1 MTDDI
6 LDDLFHGCA
15 FVAFLEVTYASQ
27 GWPDPDAVKR
37 MAYRLYEEALAEL
50 NQAKE
55 KSRLSGHTG

>member
-6 LDDLFHGCA
+6 LDELFHGCA
-15 FVAFLEVTYASQ
+15 FIAFVEVSHACR
-27 GWPDPDAVKR
+27 GWPESESVKR
-37 MAYRLYEEALAEL
+37 RAYRLYEEALAEL